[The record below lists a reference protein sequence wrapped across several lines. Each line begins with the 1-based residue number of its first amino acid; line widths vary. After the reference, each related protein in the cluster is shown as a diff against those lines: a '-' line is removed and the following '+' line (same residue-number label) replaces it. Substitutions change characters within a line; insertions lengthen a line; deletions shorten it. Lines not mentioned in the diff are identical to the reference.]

1 MKSNLNIPK
10 KVTSRK
16 STSGCRSFRLGEV
29 ILIRMEKYRHVNW
42 SEFVRNQIVA
52 AMDQIDAD
60 CSTEK

>member
-1 MKSNLNIPK
+1 MKNKLPIPK
-10 KVTSRK
+10 KSTSRK
-16 STSGCRSFRLGEV
+16 SHLGCRSFKLGDA
-29 ILIRMEKYRHVNW
+29 ILIRMEQYRHVNW